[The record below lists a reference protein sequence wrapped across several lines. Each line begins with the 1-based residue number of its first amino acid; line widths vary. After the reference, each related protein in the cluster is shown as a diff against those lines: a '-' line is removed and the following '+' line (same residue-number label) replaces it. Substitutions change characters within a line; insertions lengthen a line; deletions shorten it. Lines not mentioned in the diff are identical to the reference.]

1 MFIIRCPNNFI
12 EERKYIFHVLLHE
25 FLGLE
30 YQIEFSPEVE
40 GSVTIEKDEKNI
52 SVVDV
57 FFSQSDEIYLSPD
70 SMPKQPLESFRP
82 KREDIKD
89 VLCGAEL
96 PIIYGRANDGEYYSD
111 SSDMGNITIGID
123 IFGSAFFMLTRY
135 EEIVNENRDDYD
147 RFPAKESLAYQ
158 EGFLERPI
166 INEYLEIL
174 WLAIHT
180 LWPDIKRKQRHF
192 KILPTHDVDR
202 PFGTAFLTT
211 YQKLHTLAG
220 DLIKRKNPG
229 LFFRR
234 SKMIFDIF
242 SKGYI
247 YDEDNTFDLI
257 MDISEK
263 NGLTSTFFFMTAVG
277 ISDNDGNY
285 DINRVEITD
294 LIKKIKRRGH
304 RIGVHPSFE
313 SYKSS
318 DVMEDSVN
326 RLKSC
331 LADLATDDAI
341 GGRQHYLRWKN
352 PDTWRHYENSGLKY
366 DTTLSYADHIG
377 FRCGTCYE
385 YSVFDIKERKMLQ
398 LKEYPLIV
406 MECSGLDDCYMGL
419 SHEEM
424 CRRSIKLK
432 QYCEKYAGNFVI
444 LWHNSRF
451 IEKAEVDVY
460 KTIIQG

>member
-1 MFIIRCPNNFI
+1 M
-12 EERKYIFHVLLHE
+12 HE

-40 GSVTIEKDEKNI
+40 GYVTIDKDEKNV

-57 FFSQSDEIYLSPD
+57 FFSQPEEIYLSSD
-70 SMPKQPLESFRP
+70 SMPKQPLVTFQP
-82 KREDIKD
+82 KRKDIKT
-89 VLCGAEL
+89 VLCGDKL
-96 PIIYGRANDGEYYSD
+96 PIIYGWANNEEYYSD
-111 SSDMGNITIGID
+111 SCDMGKITIGID

-135 EEIVNENRDDYD
+135 EEIVNKNRDEYD
-147 RFPAKESLAYQ
+147 RFPARESLAFK
-158 EGFLERPI
+158 EGFIERPI
-166 INEYLEIL
+166 INEYVEIL

-180 LWPDIKRKQRHF
+180 LWPNVKRKQRHF
-192 KILPTHDVDR
+192 NILPTHDVDR

-211 YQKLHTLAG
+211 YQKIHTLAG

-257 MDISEK
+257 MDISKK

-294 LIKKIKRRGH
+294 LIKKIKKRGH

-313 SYKSS
+313 SYTSS
-318 DVMEDSVN
+318 EVMEDSVN

-331 LADLATDDAI
+331 LADLSIDDAI

-352 PDTWRHYENSGLKY
+352 PDTWRHYEHSGLKY

-385 YSVFDIKERKMLQ
+385 YSVFDIEERKMLK

-406 MECSGLDDCYMGL
+406 MECSGLDECYMGL

-424 CRRSIKLK
+424 CERSIKLK
-432 QYCEKYAGNFVI
+432 KRCEKYAGNFVI

-451 IEKAEVDVY
+451 IEKAEIDTY